1 MIDSGKEINSYAA
14 YLNIA
19 VSEDMKMSQALDW
32 FKQFSTSMVLGY
44 IEYLKQEA
52 ARRQAAG
59 RPISDSPLINRG
71 ALLREWDR
79 GRRFF

>member
-1 MIDSGKEINSYAA
+1 
-14 YLNIA
+14 
-19 VSEDMKMSQALDW
+19 MKMSQALDW